1 MCETQT
7 NREAFK
13 NMQYLTMLRTINAFN
28 FFMPIG
34 DHNKILTVNDHHEGY
49 IYAFLLARGNGRKGE
64 IPNQ

>member
-1 MCETQT
+1 MFETQT

-34 DHNKILTVNDHHEGY
+34 DHNKIG
-49 IYAFLLARGNGRKGE
+49 
-64 IPNQ
+64 QS